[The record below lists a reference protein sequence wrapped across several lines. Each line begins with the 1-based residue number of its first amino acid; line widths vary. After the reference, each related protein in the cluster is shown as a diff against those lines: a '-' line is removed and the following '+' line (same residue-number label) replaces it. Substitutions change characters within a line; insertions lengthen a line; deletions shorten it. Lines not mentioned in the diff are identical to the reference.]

1 MKMAFSDD
9 TELFPLSTLLHNRMG
24 DPVGADTLPP
34 NGNIALEGGAP
45 TWARSGH
52 KGDGSP
58 IIAWM
63 SPDEAPTDISIATNG
78 TKLFV
83 KRFLGGKD
91 YTSEVE
97 IANGT
102 AIQYLGAHVGNDVD
116 GYWGQFGIEHVE
128 LPDNTPLV
136 HAMWDRICLRVNEA
150 YYDRFLGGE
159 TLEQWQRRLQVITD
173 RIIPR
178 YERNFRIYKDNKTK
192 LETELGMAQT
202 TEYLDVKDTF
212 NADTENKMSDTPDT
226 AINEDQKYAGT
237 VTKGTVQNSN
247 TKTGAVRTTT
257 TGRGGLVDQL
267 NDNMDAWR
275 DLESDLVEEYAKAF
289 LSVIWF

>member
-1 MKMAFSDD
+1 MFSDD
-9 TELFPLSTLLHNRMG
+9 TELFPLSTLLYNKAH
-24 DPVGADTLPP
+24 A
-34 NGNIALEGGAP
+34 
-45 TWARSGH
+45 
-52 KGDGSP
+52 
-58 IIAWM
+58 
-63 SPDEAPTDISIATNG
+63 TDKA
-78 TKLFV
+78 
-83 KRFLGGKD
+83 
-91 YTSEVE
+91 
-97 IANGT
+97 
-102 AIQYLGAHVGNDVD
+102 
-116 GYWGQFGIEHVE
+116 YWNQFGIDQVE
-128 LPDNTPLV
+128 LPVDTPLV

-178 YERNFRIYKDNKTK
+178 YERNFRIYKDNKIK
-192 LETELGMAQT
+192 LETELGIAQT

-212 NADTENKMSDTPDT
+212 SADTENKVSDTPDT
-226 AINEDQKYAGT
+226 AINVDQNYAGS
-237 VTKGTVQNSN
+237 VTKGTSRNSN

-275 DLESDLVEEYAKAF
+275 DLESDLVGEYAKAF